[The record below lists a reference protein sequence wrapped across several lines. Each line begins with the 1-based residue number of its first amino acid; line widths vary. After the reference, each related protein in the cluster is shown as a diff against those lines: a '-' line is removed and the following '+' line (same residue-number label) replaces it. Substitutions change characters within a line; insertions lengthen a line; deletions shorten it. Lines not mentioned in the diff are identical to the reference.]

1 MEAFSKALQ
10 YFQLVQQCA
19 DELTHNI
26 VEAYHAT
33 GGGLPSTCV
42 LSSEVVEE
50 MSKDLMATSHY
61 FKEEDHK
68 PSGKDE
74 APSAYLRS

>member
-1 MEAFSKALQ
+1 
-10 YFQLVQQCA
+10 
-19 DELTHNI
+19 
-26 VEAYHAT
+26 VEAYRAA
-33 GGGLPSTCV
+33 GGGLPSTHM

-50 MSKDLMATSHY
+50 MSRDLMATSHY

-74 APSAYLRS
+74 APSAYLHS